1 LNSTGSE
8 KSSLSPFSTPA
19 LGTIALLTSLYFV
32 QGLPF
37 GFQSNALPLFMLKN
51 GVSLTKV
58 GLAGALSLP
67 WLLKPLWAPLVD
79 KFGNARFGRR
89 KSWIVPLQFL
99 LALACVAAAYSE
111 PGEALGRL
119 IFIVLIMNVLTATQD
134 IAVDAFAVD
143 RLGKADLG
151 LGNSAQ
157 VVGYKIG
164 MLAGGGL
171 LVALSVYSGW
181 AGMFFSMAA
190 LCLVVMGILI
200 FQREQPVEQGEAHQ
214 PLPWRELLS
223 RLWAAVRVKGAGWLL
238 IFVATYKVGEEL
250 ATRMFGPFLVKQ
262 GFTPE
267 TVAGWLGTWVMV
279 ASLTGS
285 FFGGLL
291 ATRMN
296 LLGSVAWTAGL
307 RVLPLIGQWAIVAGL
322 IPISPGSIIAIAS
335 VEHFFAGALTTCM
348 FALMMSRVDKRIGG
362 THYTLLAAVE
372 VAGKSPSALGSG
384 KIVELI
390 GFSSTFLLAVAASV
404 VFLLLVFPM
413 RRQQQLGA

>member
-1 LNSTGSE
+1 VTELATGGAVAE
-8 KSSLSPFSTPA
+8 RRTPA
-19 LGTIALLTSLYFV
+19 LGTIALLTALYFV
-32 QGLPF
+32 QGLPY
-37 GFQSNALPLFMLKN
+37 GFQSNALPLFMLKQ
-51 GVSLTKV
+51 GVSLANV

-79 KFGNARFGRR
+79 KFGSARFGRR

-99 LALACVAAAYSE
+99 LALACVGAAYSE
-111 PGEALGRL
+111 PTQALGRL

-134 IAVDAFAVD
+134 IAVDALAVD

-171 LVALSVYSGW
+171 LVALSVYTGW
-181 AGMFFSMAA
+181 DGMFFAMAGLCLFVMAA
-190 LCLVVMGILI
+190 LI
-200 FQREQPVEQGEAHQ
+200 FQDERPAEQGPAHAH
-214 PLPWRELLS
+214 LPWRELVA

-250 ATRMFGPFLVKQ
+250 ATKMFGPFLVKQ
-262 GFTPE
+262 GFAPE

-279 ASLTGS
+279 ASLSGS
-285 FFGGLL
+285 FFGGVL

-307 RVLPLIGQWAIVAGL
+307 RVLPLVGQWAIVAGL
-322 IPISPGSIIAIAS
+322 IPISDVSIIAIAS

-372 VAGKSPSALGSG
+372 VAGKSPSALASG

-390 GFSSTFLLAVAASV
+390 GFPSTFLLAVGASV

-413 RRQQQLGA
+413 RRQEQLT

>member
-1 LNSTGSE
+1 
-8 KSSLSPFSTPA
+8 
-19 LGTIALLTSLYFV
+19 V

-111 PGEALGRL
+111 PGEALSRL
-119 IFIVLIMNVLTATQD
+119 ILIVLIMNVLTATQD

-200 FQREQPVEQGEAHQ
+200 FQREQPVEQGGEAHP
-214 PLPWRELLS
+214 PLPWRELLA

-279 ASLTGS
+279 ASLSGS

-322 IPISPGSIIAIAS
+322 IPISPASIIAIAS

-372 VAGKSPSALGSG
+372 VAGKSPSALASG

-390 GFSSTFLLAVAASV
+390 GFPSTFLVAVGASL

-413 RRQQQLGA
+413 RRQQHLGT